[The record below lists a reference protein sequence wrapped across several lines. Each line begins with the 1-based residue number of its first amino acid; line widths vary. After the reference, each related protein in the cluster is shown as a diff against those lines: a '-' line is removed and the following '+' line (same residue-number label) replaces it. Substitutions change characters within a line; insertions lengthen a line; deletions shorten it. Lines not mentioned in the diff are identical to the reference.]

1 MTTLE
6 ETARIARRVLGGAH
20 PLTVDIE
27 DELRDGRAGLRA
39 REAPDDET
47 VDVSAQELDTAQVTA
62 TKKRR
67 RCDTSDGE
75 RSLPRVSA
83 LYDADDIE

>member
-1 MTTLE
+1 MDPFYQK
-6 ETARIARRVLGGAH
+6 R
-20 PLTVDIE
+20 
-27 DELRDGRAGLRA
+27 
-39 REAPDDET
+39 
-47 VDVSAQELDTAQVTA
+47 DTAQVTA
-62 TKKRR
+62 TKKRQ

>member
-1 MTTLE
+1 MATIDNWHDVVVFNL
-6 ETARIARRVLGGAH
+6 
-20 PLTVDIE
+20 
-27 DELRDGRAGLRA
+27 
-39 REAPDDET
+39 REASDDET